1 MARSDDSGGLQVL
14 IMREVVIKKIL
25 LFFAVFFL
33 FSALSAEEIPSENKE
48 NSEISENTDSCAC
61 NEYKKD
67 NEIKKIYY
75 SLYWVFEPPWTT
87 HIGLDVDFLLKHTE
101 RENNIYMGL
110 TFNPGYSFG
119 QYSLYNVFQ
128 LPFQLNMAFDFKQQN
143 CVVDY
148 LSLRLSGGVNLLF
161 GRPES
166 SNYDDTTYNGLSKVV
181 AAAEISLDLIFVNSM
196 VFRVGLNMV
205 NHGLLIESYL
215 PLPIVGLGYRF

>member
-1 MARSDDSGGLQVL
+1 
-14 IMREVVIKKIL
+14 MREVVIKKIL

-33 FSALSAEEIPSENKE
+33 FCALSAEEIPSENKE

-87 HIGLDVDFLLKHTE
+87 HIGLDVDFLLKRTKSG
-101 RENNIYMGL
+101 NNIYMGL

-148 LSLRLSGGVNLLF
+148 LSLRLSGGANLLF
-161 GRPES
+161 GRPEGS
-166 SNYDDTTYNGLSKVV
+166 WFPGPYNGLSKVV
-181 AAAEISLDLIFVNSM
+181 AAAEISLDLIFVNNM

-205 NHGLLIESYL
+205 NHGLLLESYL

>member
-1 MARSDDSGGLQVL
+1 M
-14 IMREVVIKKIL
+14 
-25 LFFAVFFL
+25 VFFI
-33 FSALSAEEIPSENKE
+33 FSALSAEEIASENKE
-48 NSEISENTDSCAC
+48 NSEIFENTDLCAC

-87 HIGLDVDFLLKHTE
+87 HIGLDVDFLLKHTK

-161 GRPES
+161 GQPEGS
-166 SNYDDTTYNGLSKVV
+166 WSHGPYNGLSKVV
-181 AAAEISLDLIFVNSM
+181 AAAEISLDLIFVNNM

-205 NHGLLIESYL
+205 NHGLLLESFI
-215 PLPIVGLGYRF
+215 PLPIVGVGYRF

>member
-1 MARSDDSGGLQVL
+1 MAGSDDSGGLQVL
-14 IMREVVIKKIL
+14 IMREVMMKKTL

-48 NSEISENTDSCAC
+48 NSGISENTDSCTC

-67 NEIKKIYY
+67 NKIKKIYY

-87 HIGLDVDFLLKHTE
+87 HIGLDVDFLLKHTK

-110 TFNPGYSFG
+110 TLDPGYSFF
-119 QYSLYNVFQ
+119 QYGFYNVFQ
-128 LPFQLNMAFDFKQQN
+128 LPFQLNMAFDFKQRN

-166 SNYDDTTYNGLSKVV
+166 SNYNDTTYNGLSKVV
-181 AAAEISLDLIFVNSM
+181 AAAEISLDLIFVNNM
-196 VFRVGLNMV
+196 VFRVGLNMATY
-205 NHGLLIESYL
+205 GMLSYAWI
-215 PLPIVGLGYRF
+215 PLPMLGLGYRF

>member
-14 IMREVVIKKIL
+14 IMREVIIKKTL
-25 LFFAVFFL
+25 LFFTVFFL
-33 FSALSAEEIPSENKE
+33 FSALSAEEIASENKE
-48 NSEISENTDSCAC
+48 SSEISENTDSCTC

-75 SLYWVFEPPWTT
+75 SLYWVFQPPWTT
-87 HIGLDVDFLLKHTE
+87 HIGLDVDFLLKHTK

-110 TFNPGYSFG
+110 TFNPGYSFA

-148 LSLRLSGGVNLLF
+148 ISLRLSGGVNLLF

-166 SNYDDTTYNGLSKVV
+166 SNYDDTTYNGKVV